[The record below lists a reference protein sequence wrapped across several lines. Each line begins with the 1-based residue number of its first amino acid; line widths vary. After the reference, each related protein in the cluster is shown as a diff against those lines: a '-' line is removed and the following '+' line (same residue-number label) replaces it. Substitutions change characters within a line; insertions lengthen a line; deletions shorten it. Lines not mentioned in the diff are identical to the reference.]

1 VEIVSEQEAPK
12 RQSFRRGWALVAGCI
27 TREPKRFALA
37 VSGAS
42 LFALLTVAFSSALK
56 NVVDNAIVP
65 SFAPGGRRG
74 SVVGPIVT
82 FALIGFGRQLS
93 VVLRRSQAGAWQ
105 ETVAEIWRADVVN
118 RYLAQPYA
126 WIRKRHTGDL
136 LSASDADPE
145 AIKQFLAPLPAS
157 LGSIVLVVTAGIWLV
172 NLDLV
177 VGLFTATVLPIIAI
191 SNVIFVNKAEG
202 PTERIQESVAQLS
215 DTIHETV
222 DGLSVIKI
230 LGARDVRRAQAETKI
245 NGLRAAKIVQLKL
258 QVIFDAVL
266 ELFPALVTI
275 ALIVLGSWRVRAGAM
290 TIGDVSSVV
299 LLFSTLMWPLRMLA
313 YTLSSLPRALAGE
326 DRLKALLDGPLDP
339 LPVLEV
345 PTDDR
350 VAAAVHG
357 VGLVHADG
365 RVALDDV
372 SLTILRGERVA
383 IVGTTASGKSTL
395 LHVLAGIESATTGTV
410 ERGNGI
416 DSALVFQ
423 EPLLFSGSIV
433 ENITV
438 GRSIDGPTIS
448 VAVSQASAAEIV
460 AALPDGMAT
469 IVGERGVTLSGGQR
483 QRVALA
489 RALAGRPGLLLLD
502 DTTSS
507 LDPVTEASVLA
518 ALRDGD
524 VAETVVLVAARPS
537 SIALASRVVFLDNG
551 RIMGSGTHDELIA
564 KLPAYAELVS
574 AYRLDEEASEGLAID
589 REGGRLRPNLVP
601 PEPTPQAGTPG
612 SSRSTNLPPS
622 DAFAHDESSSAVMV
636 EKPSRLVDG
645 IKDGRLRPNLVPP
658 DPTPRA
664 ATPVSGLGT
673 NLEESSRSTNLPP
686 STAFAQDESSSAVM
700 VEKPSQ
706 LALGME
712 MGGEDE

>member
-1 VEIVSEQEAPK
+1 M
-12 RQSFRRGWALVAGCI
+12 AGCI
-27 TREPKRFALA
+27 SREPKRFVLA
-37 VSGAS
+37 VTGAS

-56 NVVDNAIVP
+56 NVVDKAIVP
-65 SFAPGGRRG
+65 SFATGGRSGLSGLSGLSG
-74 SVVGPIVT
+74 SAVGPIVS
-82 FALIGFGRQLS
+82 FALIGFGRQLC

-157 LGSIVLVVTAGIWLV
+157 LGSVVLVVVAGVWLV
-172 NLDLV
+172 NLDVV

-202 PTERIQESVAQLS
+202 PTERIQQSVAQLS

-230 LGARDVRRAQAETKI
+230 LAARDVRSAQAESKI
-245 NGLRAAKIVQLKL
+245 NALRVAKVAQLKL
-258 QVIFDAVL
+258 QVVFDAVL
-266 ELFPALVTI
+266 ELFPALVTV
-275 ALIVLGSWRVRAGAM
+275 ALIVLGSWRVQHGAM
-290 TIGDVSSVV
+290 SIGDVSSVV

-339 LPVLEV
+339 LPILGR
-345 PTDDR
+345 PIDDR

-365 RVALDDV
+365 RVGLHDV
-372 SLTILRGERVA
+372 SLTVFRGERIA

-395 LHVLAGIESATTGTV
+395 LHVLAGIESATSGQV
-410 ERGNGI
+410 VRGCGI

-423 EPLLFSGSIV
+423 EPLLFSGSIA

-438 GRSIDGPTIS
+438 GRAIDAATITE
-448 VAVSQASAAEIV
+448 ALSQASAAEIV
-460 AALPDGMAT
+460 AGLPDGLAT

-489 RALAGRPGLLLLD
+489 RALAGRPSLLLLD

-524 VAETVVLVAARPS
+524 VAETVILVAARPS

-551 RIMGSGTHDELIA
+551 AIMGSGTHDELLA
-564 KLPAYAELVS
+564 YLPAYAELVS
-574 AYRLDEEASEGLAID
+574 AYRLDDADDEAS
-589 REGGRLRPNLVP
+589 PQKLVP
-601 PEPTPQAGTPG
+601 LIASGPTVAI
-612 SSRSTNLPPS
+612 SS
-622 DAFAHDESSSAVMV
+622 
-636 EKPSRLVDG
+636 G
-645 IKDGRLRPNLVPP
+645 G
-658 DPTPRA
+658 A
-664 ATPVSGLGT
+664 A
-673 NLEESSRSTNLPP
+673 
-686 STAFAQDESSSAVM
+686 
-700 VEKPSQ
+700 
-706 LALGME
+706 
-712 MGGEDE
+712 

>member
-1 VEIVSEQEAPK
+1 MEIVSEPLVAK
-12 RQSFRRGWALVAGCI
+12 RQSFRRGWALVAGCM

-37 VSGAS
+37 VTGAS

-56 NVVDNAIVP
+56 NVVDKGIVP

-74 SVVGPIVT
+74 SVIGPIVT

-172 NLDLV
+172 NLDVV

-215 DTIHETV
+215 DAIHETV
-222 DGLSVIKI
+222 DGLSLIKI
-230 LGARDVRRAQAETKI
+230 LGARDVRLAQAESKI
-245 NGLRAAKIVQLKL
+245 NALRAAKIVQLKL

-275 ALIVLGSWRVRAGAM
+275 ALIVLGSWRVQHGAM

-339 LPVLEV
+339 LPMLHV

-395 LHVLAGIESATTGTV
+395 LHVLAGIESATSGMV
-410 ERGNGI
+410 ERGSGI

-423 EPLLFSGSIV
+423 EPLLFSGSIA
-433 ENITV
+433 ENVMV
-438 GRSIDGPTIS
+438 GRQIVDATIS
-448 VAVSQASAAEIV
+448 RAVSQASAAEIV
-460 AALPDGMAT
+460 AGLPDGIAT

-564 KLPAYAELVS
+564 MLPAYAELVS
-574 AYRLDEEASEGLAID
+574 AYRLDEEASDDLSID
-589 REGGRLRPNLVP
+589 PVG
-601 PEPTPQAGTPG
+601 
-612 SSRSTNLPPS
+612 
-622 DAFAHDESSSAVMV
+622 
-636 EKPSRLVDG
+636 
-645 IKDGRLRPNLVPP
+645 GRLRPNLVPP
-658 DPTPRA
+658 DPTLGSLPPGRLRHPDVRRSNPTGKPDRDRLEA
-664 ATPVSGLGT
+664 GTPVSGLGT
-673 NLEESSRSTNLPP
+673 NLEGSSRSTNLPP
-686 STAFAQDESSSAVM
+686 STAFAHDESSSAVI

-706 LALGME
+706 FVLGIE
-712 MGGEDE
+712 RGDEDE

>member
-1 VEIVSEQEAPK
+1 MIDSQELTNDSSGLAAVK
-12 RQSFRRGWALVAGCI
+12 RQSFRRGLALVAGCI
-27 TREPKRFALA
+27 AREPKRFALA
-37 VSGAS
+37 VTGAS
-42 LFALLTVAFSSALK
+42 MFALLTVAFSSALK
-56 NVVDNAIVP
+56 NVVDSAIVP
-65 SFAPGGRRG
+65 SLTPGGKRV

-82 FALIGFGRQLS
+82 FALIGFARQLS

-157 LGSIVLVVTAGIWLV
+157 LGSIVLVAAAGIWLV
-172 NLDLV
+172 NLDVV

-202 PTERIQESVAQLS
+202 PTERIQQSVASLS

-230 LGARDVRRAQAETKI
+230 LGAREVRHAQAETKI
-245 NGLRAAKIVQLKL
+245 NALRIAKIAQLKL
-258 QVIFDAVL
+258 QVVFDAVL

-275 ALIVLGSWRVRAGAM
+275 ALIVLGSWRVQQGAM

-313 YTLSSLPRALAGE
+313 YTLSSMPRALAGE
-326 DRLKALLDGPLDP
+326 DRLKELLDGPLDP
-339 LPVLEV
+339 LPVLGK
-345 PTDDR
+345 PHDNR
-350 VAAAVHG
+350 VAAALDG

-365 RVALDDV
+365 RVALEDV

-395 LHVLAGIESATTGTV
+395 LHVLAGIESASTGTV
-410 ERGNGI
+410 ERGSGI

-423 EPLLFSGSIV
+423 EPLLFSGSIA
-433 ENITV
+433 ENVMV
-438 GRSIDGPTIS
+438 GRSINEETIANS
-448 VAVSQASAAEIV
+448 LSQASAAEIV
-460 AALPDGMAT
+460 AGLPEGVTT

-507 LDPVTEASVLA
+507 LDPVTEASVLG
-518 ALRDGD
+518 ALRNGD

-537 SIALASRVVFLDNG
+537 SIALAHRVVFLDSG
-551 RIMGSGTHDELIA
+551 RIIGTGTHEELIA
-564 KLPAYAELVS
+564 TRPAYAELVS
-574 AYRLDEEASEGLAID
+574 AYRLNDDASVGLSEAMASMSS
-589 REGGRLRPNLVP
+589 GG
-601 PEPTPQAGTPG
+601 A
-612 SSRSTNLPPS
+612 S
-622 DAFAHDESSSAVMV
+622 
-636 EKPSRLVDG
+636 
-645 IKDGRLRPNLVPP
+645 
-658 DPTPRA
+658 
-664 ATPVSGLGT
+664 
-673 NLEESSRSTNLPP
+673 
-686 STAFAQDESSSAVM
+686 
-700 VEKPSQ
+700 
-706 LALGME
+706 
-712 MGGEDE
+712 

>member
-1 VEIVSEQEAPK
+1 MGNSKNQMLDESGLLTMK

-27 TREPKRFALA
+27 AREPKRFVLA
-37 VSGAS
+37 VTGAS
-42 LFALLTVAFSSALK
+42 LFALLTVAFSGALK
-56 NVVDNAIVP
+56 NVVDSAIVP
-65 SFAPGGRRG
+65 SLKPGGLGRER
-74 SVVGPIVT
+74 SVAGPIVT
-82 FALIGFGRQLS
+82 FALIGFARQLS

-157 LGSIVLVVTAGIWLV
+157 VGSVVLVLAAGVWLV
-172 NLDLV
+172 KVDVV

-202 PTERIQESVAQLS
+202 PTERIQQSVASLS

-230 LGARDVRRAQAETKI
+230 LGARDVRQAQASNKI
-245 NGLRAAKIVQLKL
+245 NALRGAKVAQLKL
-258 QVIFDAVL
+258 QVVFDAVL

-275 ALIVLGSWRVRAGAM
+275 ALIVLGSWRVQHGAM

-326 DRLKALLDGPLDP
+326 DRLKELLDGPLDP
-339 LPVLEV
+339 LPVLAT
-345 PTDDR
+345 PLDDR
-350 VAAAVHG
+350 FAASLQG

-365 RVALDDV
+365 RVALDDI
-372 SLTILRGERVA
+372 SLTIFRGERVA

-395 LHVLAGIESATTGTV
+395 LHVLAGIESASTGTV
-410 ERGNGI
+410 ERGSGI
-416 DSALVFQ
+416 DAALVFQ
-423 EPLLFSGSIV
+423 EPLLFSGSIT
-433 ENITV
+433 ENVTL
-438 GRSIDGPTIS
+438 GRLIDASTIS
-448 VAVSQASAAEIV
+448 VSLSQASAAEIV
-460 AALPDGMAT
+460 AGLPAGADT
-469 IVGERGVTLSGGQR
+469 VVGERGVTLSGGQR

-489 RALAGRPGLLLLD
+489 RALAGRPKLLLLD

-551 RIMGSGTHDELIA
+551 RIVGTGTHEELIA
-564 KLPAYAELVS
+564 SLPAYAELVS
-574 AYRLDEEASEGLAID
+574 AYRLDDAAEPVEIPGIMASLA
-589 REGGRLRPNLVP
+589 
-601 PEPTPQAGTPG
+601 
-612 SSRSTNLPPS
+612 
-622 DAFAHDESSSAVMV
+622 
-636 EKPSRLVDG
+636 
-645 IKDGRLRPNLVPP
+645 
-658 DPTPRA
+658 
-664 ATPVSGLGT
+664 SGA
-673 NLEESSRSTNLPP
+673 S
-686 STAFAQDESSSAVM
+686 
-700 VEKPSQ
+700 
-706 LALGME
+706 
-712 MGGEDE
+712 

>member
-1 VEIVSEQEAPK
+1 MIDSKQQTNDSSGKAAAK
-12 RQSFRRGWALVAGCI
+12 RQSFRRGWELVAGCI
-27 TREPKRFALA
+27 AREPKRFVLA

-42 LFALLTVAFSSALK
+42 LFALLTVAFSGALK
-56 NVVDNAIVP
+56 KVVDTAIVP
-65 SFAPGGRRG
+65 SLTPGGKRG
-74 SVVGPIVT
+74 SVVRPIVT
-82 FALIGFGRQLS
+82 FALIGFARQLS

-157 LGSIVLVVTAGIWLV
+157 LGSIVLVVAAGIWLV
-172 NLDLV
+172 NLDVV

-191 SNVIFVNKAEG
+191 SNVIFVNRAEG
-202 PTERIQESVAQLS
+202 PTERIQQSVASLS

-230 LGARDVRRAQAETKI
+230 LGARGVRHAQAESKI
-245 NGLRAAKIVQLKL
+245 NTLRVAKVAQLKL
-258 QVIFDAVL
+258 QVVFDAVL

-275 ALIVLGSWRVRAGAM
+275 ALIVLGSWRVQHGAM

-313 YTLSSLPRALAGE
+313 YTLSSMPRALAGE
-326 DRLKALLDGPLDP
+326 DRLKALLDGPIDP
-339 LPVLEV
+339 LPVLHKPV
-345 PTDDR
+345 DQR
-350 VAAAVHG
+350 VAAALQG

-365 RVALDDV
+365 RVALNDV

-395 LHVLAGIESATTGTV
+395 LHVLAGIESATTGTI
-410 ERGNGI
+410 ERGTGI

-423 EPLLFSGSIV
+423 EPLLFSGSIA
-433 ENITV
+433 ENVTV
-438 GRSIDGPTIS
+438 GRAVDSQTIS
-448 VAVSQASAAEIV
+448 RALSQASAAEIV
-460 AALPDGMAT
+460 AGLPDGVAT
-469 IVGERGVTLSGGQR
+469 VVGERGVTLSGGQR

-507 LDPVTEASVLA
+507 LDPVTEASVLE

-537 SIALASRVVFLDNG
+537 SIALANRVVFLDNG
-551 RIMGSGTHDELIA
+551 RIMGTGTHEELIA
-564 KLPAYAELVS
+564 ILPAYAELVS
-574 AYRLDEEASEGLAID
+574 AYRLDDEASVGFSEQMAS
-589 REGGRLRPNLVP
+589 V
-601 PEPTPQAGTPG
+601 AGVA
-612 SSRSTNLPPS
+612 S
-622 DAFAHDESSSAVMV
+622 
-636 EKPSRLVDG
+636 
-645 IKDGRLRPNLVPP
+645 
-658 DPTPRA
+658 
-664 ATPVSGLGT
+664 
-673 NLEESSRSTNLPP
+673 
-686 STAFAQDESSSAVM
+686 
-700 VEKPSQ
+700 
-706 LALGME
+706 
-712 MGGEDE
+712 

>member
-1 VEIVSEQEAPK
+1 MIHNQETTNEPSEPTAVK
-12 RQSFRRGWALVAGCI
+12 RQSFRRGWTLVAGCI
-27 TREPKRFALA
+27 AREPKRFVLA
-37 VSGAS
+37 VAGAS
-42 LFALLTVAFSSALK
+42 MFALLTVAFSSALK
-56 NVVDNAIVP
+56 NVVDSAIVP
-65 SFAPGGRRG
+65 SLSPGGKRG
-74 SVVGPIVT
+74 SVAGPIVT
-82 FALIGFGRQLS
+82 FALIGFARQLS

-157 LGSIVLVVTAGIWLV
+157 LGSIVLVVAAGVWLV
-172 NLDLV
+172 NLDAV

-202 PTERIQESVAQLS
+202 PTERIQQSVASLS

-230 LGARDVRRAQAETKI
+230 LGARDVRHEQAETKI
-245 NGLRAAKIVQLKL
+245 TALRIAKIGQLKL
-258 QVIFDAVL
+258 QVVFDAVL

-275 ALIVLGSWRVRAGAM
+275 ALIVLGSWRVQHGAM

-313 YTLSSLPRALAGE
+313 YTLSSMPRALAGE
-326 DRLKALLDGPLDP
+326 DRLKELLDGPLDP
-339 LPVLEV
+339 SPVLGK
-345 PTDDR
+345 PHDDR
-350 VAAAVHG
+350 VAAALHG

-365 RVALDDV
+365 RVALDEV

-383 IVGTTASGKSTL
+383 IVGGTASGKSTL

-410 ERGNGI
+410 QRGDGI

-423 EPLLFSGSIV
+423 EPLLFSGSIA
-433 ENITV
+433 ENVTV
-438 GRSIDGPTIS
+438 GRSIDGKTIS
-448 VAVSQASAAEIV
+448 NSLSQASAAEIV
-460 AALPDGMAT
+460 AGLPEGVAT
-469 IVGERGVTLSGGQR
+469 VVGERGVTLSGGQR

-524 VAETVVLVAARPS
+524 VAETGVLVAARPS
-537 SIALASRVVFLDNG
+537 SIALANRVVFLDNG
-551 RIMGSGTHDELIA
+551 HIIGTGTHEELVA
-564 KLPAYAELVS
+564 TLPAYADLVS
-574 AYRLDEEASEGLAID
+574 AYRLEDFEAS
-589 REGGRLRPNLVP
+589 
-601 PEPTPQAGTPG
+601 
-612 SSRSTNLPPS
+612 
-622 DAFAHDESSSAVMV
+622 
-636 EKPSRLVDG
+636 
-645 IKDGRLRPNLVPP
+645 DGRSEPMASLSN
-658 DPTPRA
+658 
-664 ATPVSGLGT
+664 GG
-673 NLEESSRSTNLPP
+673 
-686 STAFAQDESSSAVM
+686 AQ
-700 VEKPSQ
+700 
-706 LALGME
+706 
-712 MGGEDE
+712 

>member
-1 VEIVSEQEAPK
+1 METVPDQGVAK

-215 DTIHETV
+215 DAIHETV

-345 PTDDR
+345 PSDDR

-410 ERGNGI
+410 ERGSGI

-448 VAVSQASAAEIV
+448 VAVAQASAAEIV
-460 AALPDGMAT
+460 AGLPDGMAT
-469 IVGERGVTLSGGQR
+469 IVGERGVKLSGGQR

-489 RALAGRPGLLLLD
+489 RALASRPGLLLLD

-574 AYRLDEEASEGLAID
+574 AYRLDEEALDDLVCVD

-601 PEPTPQAGTPG
+601 LDLTPHAGTPR

-622 DAFAHDESSSAVMV
+622 DAFAHDESSSAVVV
-636 EKPSRLVDG
+636 EKFVLG
-645 IKDGRLRPNLVPP
+645 IECGD
-658 DPTPRA
+658 
-664 ATPVSGLGT
+664 
-673 NLEESSRSTNLPP
+673 
-686 STAFAQDESSSAVM
+686 
-700 VEKPSQ
+700 
-706 LALGME
+706 
-712 MGGEDE
+712 EDE

>member
-1 VEIVSEQEAPK
+1 MIHNQETTNEPSEPTAVK
-12 RQSFRRGWALVAGCI
+12 RQSFRCGWALVASCI
-27 TREPKRFALA
+27 AREPKRFVLA
-37 VSGAS
+37 VAGAS
-42 LFALLTVAFSSALK
+42 MFALLTVAFSSALK
-56 NVVDNAIVP
+56 NVVDSAIVP
-65 SFAPGGRRG
+65 SLSPGGKRG

-82 FALIGFGRQLS
+82 FALIGFARQLS

-157 LGSIVLVVTAGIWLV
+157 LGSIVLVVAAGVWLV
-172 NLDLV
+172 NLDVV

-202 PTERIQESVAQLS
+202 PTERIQQSVASLS

-230 LGARDVRRAQAETKI
+230 LGARDVRQAQAETKI
-245 NGLRAAKIVQLKL
+245 TALRIAKIGQLKL
-258 QVIFDAVL
+258 QVVFDAVL

-275 ALIVLGSWRVRAGAM
+275 ALIVLGSWRVQHGAM

-313 YTLSSLPRALAGE
+313 YTLSSMPRALAGE
-326 DRLKALLDGPLDP
+326 DRLKELLDGPLDP
-339 LPVLEV
+339 SPVLGK
-345 PTDDR
+345 PHDDR
-350 VAAAVHG
+350 VAAALHG

-365 RVALDDV
+365 RVALEGV

-410 ERGNGI
+410 QRGDGI

-423 EPLLFSGSIV
+423 EPLLFSGSIA
-433 ENITV
+433 ENVTV
-438 GRSIDGPTIS
+438 GRSIDGKTIS
-448 VAVSQASAAEIV
+448 NSLSQASAAEIV
-460 AALPDGMAT
+460 AGLPEGVAT
-469 IVGERGVTLSGGQR
+469 VVGERGVTLSGGQR

-537 SIALASRVVFLDNG
+537 SIALANRVVFLDNG
-551 RIMGSGTHDELIA
+551 HIIGTGTHEELVA
-564 KLPAYAELVS
+564 TLPAYADLVS
-574 AYRLDEEASEGLAID
+574 AYRLEDFEAS
-589 REGGRLRPNLVP
+589 
-601 PEPTPQAGTPG
+601 
-612 SSRSTNLPPS
+612 
-622 DAFAHDESSSAVMV
+622 
-636 EKPSRLVDG
+636 
-645 IKDGRLRPNLVPP
+645 DGRSEPMASLSN
-658 DPTPRA
+658 
-664 ATPVSGLGT
+664 GG
-673 NLEESSRSTNLPP
+673 
-686 STAFAQDESSSAVM
+686 AQ
-700 VEKPSQ
+700 
-706 LALGME
+706 
-712 MGGEDE
+712 

>member
-1 VEIVSEQEAPK
+1 MIHNQEPTNEPSESTAVK

-27 TREPKRFALA
+27 AREPKRFALA
-37 VSGAS
+37 VTGAS
-42 LFALLTVAFSSALK
+42 MFALLTVAFSSALK
-56 NVVDNAIVP
+56 NVVDSAIVP
-65 SFAPGGRRG
+65 SLSPGGQRG

-82 FALIGFGRQLS
+82 FALIGFARQLS

-157 LGSIVLVVTAGIWLV
+157 LGSIVLVVAAGAWLV
-172 NLDLV
+172 NLDVV

-202 PTERIQESVAQLS
+202 PTERIQQSVASLS

-230 LGARDVRRAQAETKI
+230 LGARDVRQAQAETKI
-245 NGLRAAKIVQLKL
+245 TALRIAKIGQLKL
-258 QVIFDAVL
+258 QVVFDTVL

-275 ALIVLGSWRVRAGAM
+275 ALIVLGSWRVQQGAM

-313 YTLSSLPRALAGE
+313 YTLSSMPRALAGE
-326 DRLKALLDGPLDP
+326 DRLKELLDGPLDP
-339 LPVLEV
+339 LPALGK
-345 PTDDR
+345 PQNNR
-350 VAAAVHG
+350 VAAALLG

-365 RVALDDV
+365 RVALADV

-395 LHVLAGIESATTGTV
+395 LHVLAGIESASTGTV
-410 ERGNGI
+410 ERGGGI

-423 EPLLFSGSIV
+423 EPLLFSGSIA
-433 ENITV
+433 ENVTV
-438 GRSIDGPTIS
+438 GRSIDGKTIS
-448 VAVSQASAAEIV
+448 NSLSQASAAEIV
-460 AALPDGMAT
+460 AGLPEGVGT
-469 IVGERGVTLSGGQR
+469 VVGERGVTLSGGQR
-483 QRVALA
+483 QRIALA

-537 SIALASRVVFLDNG
+537 SIALANRVVFLDNG
-551 RIMGSGTHDELIA
+551 HIIGTGTHEELVA
-564 KLPAYAELVS
+564 TLPAYADLVS
-574 AYRLDEEASEGLAID
+574 AYRLEDFEAS
-589 REGGRLRPNLVP
+589 
-601 PEPTPQAGTPG
+601 
-612 SSRSTNLPPS
+612 
-622 DAFAHDESSSAVMV
+622 
-636 EKPSRLVDG
+636 
-645 IKDGRLRPNLVPP
+645 DGRSEPMASLS
-658 DPTPRA
+658 
-664 ATPVSGLGT
+664 SGG
-673 NLEESSRSTNLPP
+673 
-686 STAFAQDESSSAVM
+686 A
-700 VEKPSQ
+700 
-706 LALGME
+706 
-712 MGGEDE
+712 

>member
-1 VEIVSEQEAPK
+1 MIDSHEPTNDSSGPTAVK

-27 TREPKRFALA
+27 AREPKRFALA
-37 VSGAS
+37 VTGAS

-56 NVVDNAIVP
+56 NVVDAAIVP
-65 SFAPGGRRG
+65 SLTPGGKRG
-74 SVVGPIVT
+74 SVIGPVVT
-82 FALIGFGRQLS
+82 FALIGFARQLS

-136 LSASDADPE
+136 LSASDADPD

-157 LGSIVLVVTAGIWLV
+157 LGSIVLVVAAGLWLV
-172 NLDLV
+172 HLDVV
-177 VGLFTATVLPIIAI
+177 VGLFTATVLPIIGI

-202 PTERIQESVAQLS
+202 PTERIQQSVASLS

-230 LGARDVRRAQAETKI
+230 LGARDVRQSQAESKI
-245 NGLRAAKIVQLKL
+245 NALRVAKVAQLKL
-258 QVIFDAVL
+258 QVVFDAVL

-275 ALIVLGSWRVRAGAM
+275 ALIVLGSWRVQHGAM

-313 YTLSSLPRALAGE
+313 YTLSSMPRALAGE
-326 DRLKALLDGPLDP
+326 DRLKELLDGPIDP
-339 LPVLEV
+339 LPVLRL
-345 PTDDR
+345 PADDR
-350 VAAAVHG
+350 VAAAVRG
-357 VGLVHADG
+357 VGLMHADG

-372 SLTILRGERVA
+372 NLTILRGERVA

-395 LHVLAGIESATTGTV
+395 LHVLAGIESASTGAV
-410 ERGNGI
+410 ERGSGI

-423 EPLLFSGSIV
+423 EPLLFSGSIA
-433 ENITV
+433 ENVTLGRAIATQTV
-438 GRSIDGPTIS
+438 SR
-448 VAVSQASAAEIV
+448 ALSQASAAEIV
-460 AALPDGMAT
+460 AGLSGGVAT
-469 IVGERGVTLSGGQR
+469 VVGERGVTLSGGQR

-551 RIMGSGTHDELIA
+551 RIMGTGTHEELIA
-564 KLPAYAELVS
+564 NLPAYAELVS
-574 AYRLDEEASEGLAID
+574 AYRLDDVNDVDVDGHS
-589 REGGRLRPNLVP
+589 
-601 PEPTPQAGTPG
+601 PQA
-612 SSRSTNLPPS
+612 
-622 DAFAHDESSSAVMV
+622 
-636 EKPSRLVDG
+636 
-645 IKDGRLRPNLVPP
+645 
-658 DPTPRA
+658 
-664 ATPVSGLGT
+664 VSV
-673 NLEESSRSTNLPP
+673 
-686 STAFAQDESSSAVM
+686 A
-700 VEKPSQ
+700 
-706 LALGME
+706 
-712 MGGEDE
+712 GGAS

>member
-1 VEIVSEQEAPK
+1 MIDSQDSTNDSSGQMAVK
-12 RQSFRRGWALVAGCI
+12 RQSFQRGWALVGGCI
-27 TREPKRFALA
+27 AREPKRFALA
-37 VSGAS
+37 VTGAS

-56 NVVDNAIVP
+56 NVVDSAIVP
-65 SFAPGGRRG
+65 SLTPGGRSG

-82 FALIGFGRQLS
+82 FALIGFARQLS

-157 LGSIVLVVTAGIWLV
+157 VGSIVLVVVAGIWLV
-172 NLDLV
+172 NLDPV

-202 PTERIQESVAQLS
+202 PTERIQESVASLS

-230 LGARDVRRAQAETKI
+230 LGARNARHAQAEAKI
-245 NGLRAAKIVQLKL
+245 NALRAAKIAQLKL
-258 QVIFDAVL
+258 QVVFDAVL

-275 ALIVLGSWRVRAGAM
+275 ALIVLGSWRVQNGAM

-313 YTLSSLPRALAGE
+313 YTLSSMPRALAGE
-326 DRLKALLDGPLDP
+326 DRLKELLDGPLDP
-339 LPVLEV
+339 LPVLLKPV
-345 PTDDR
+345 DDR
-350 VAAAVHG
+350 VAAALHG
-357 VGLVHADG
+357 VSLVHADG
-365 RVALDDV
+365 RVALDGV
-372 SLTILRGERVA
+372 SLTIYRGERVA

-423 EPLLFSGSIV
+423 EPLLFSGSIA
-433 ENITV
+433 ENVTV
-438 GRSIDGPTIS
+438 GRIIDHETIGNS
-448 VAVSQASAAEIV
+448 LSQASAAEIV
-460 AALPDGMAT
+460 AGLPEGMAT
-469 IVGERGVTLSGGQR
+469 VVGERGVTLSGGQR

-518 ALRDGD
+518 ALRNGD

-537 SIALASRVVFLDNG
+537 SIALANRVVFLDNG
-551 RIMGSGTHDELIA
+551 AIMGTGTHEELIA
-564 KLPAYAELVS
+564 TLPAYAELVS
-574 AYRLDEEASEGLAID
+574 AYRLDDDASVGSGEQMASASS
-589 REGGRLRPNLVP
+589 GG
-601 PEPTPQAGTPG
+601 
-612 SSRSTNLPPS
+612 
-622 DAFAHDESSSAVMV
+622 
-636 EKPSRLVDG
+636 
-645 IKDGRLRPNLVPP
+645 
-658 DPTPRA
+658 
-664 ATPVSGLGT
+664 
-673 NLEESSRSTNLPP
+673 
-686 STAFAQDESSSAVM
+686 TA
-700 VEKPSQ
+700 
-706 LALGME
+706 
-712 MGGEDE
+712 

>member
-1 VEIVSEQEAPK
+1 MEIVSDQGAPK
-12 RQSFRRGWALVAGCI
+12 RQSFRRGWALVAGCV

-65 SFAPGGRRG
+65 SFAPGGQRG

-172 NLDLV
+172 NLDVV

-245 NGLRAAKIVQLKL
+245 DDLRAAKIVQLKL

-345 PTDDR
+345 PSDER

-410 ERGNGI
+410 ERGSGI

-460 AALPDGMAT
+460 AGLPEGIAT

-489 RALAGRPGLLLLD
+489 RALAGRPRLLLLD

-518 ALRDGD
+518 ALRDVD

-574 AYRLDEEASEGLAID
+574 AYRLDEAASDDLSFD
-589 REGGRLRPNLVP
+589 REGGRLRPNLVPPDLTPRAGTPKSSRSTNLPPSAAFAHDESSSAVMVEKPSQLVDGNKDGRLRPNLVP
-601 PEPTPQAGTPG
+601 PEPTPQAGAPG

-622 DAFAHDESSSAVMV
+622 AAFAYDESSWAVMV
-636 EKPSRLVDG
+636 EKPSDCVDG
-645 IKDGRLRPNLVPP
+645 KNH
-658 DPTPRA
+658 
-664 ATPVSGLGT
+664 
-673 NLEESSRSTNLPP
+673 E
-686 STAFAQDESSSAVM
+686 
-700 VEKPSQ
+700 
-706 LALGME
+706 
-712 MGGEDE
+712 